1 MGRGCECTVTLLEL
15 GAPQEREAAEAW
27 CLLND
32 VTLVEDYMDRP
43 AISVADAYKAASA
56 RRVAMAA
63 AQAAVEDMYDL
74 RRRVALA
81 DQERLAVLES
91 AFAEA
96 WEWERTHAV
105 GRQISYPNAMREAL
119 KSVAIYDKGLDDDV
133 KPYLAV
139 LPQLIGWESQEGSK

>member
-15 GAPQEREAAEAW
+15 GAPADREAAEAW
-27 CLLND
+27 ALLND
-32 VTLVEDYMDRP
+32 VTIVSDYLDRP
-43 AISVADAYKAASA
+43 SLSISDAYRVASS

-74 RRRVALA
+74 RRRVEIA
-81 DQERLAVLES
+81 DRERRELLEE

-105 GRQISYPNAMREAL
+105 GRQISYPAAVAEAM
-119 KSVAIYDKGLDDDV
+119 KSVAIYDKGLDPDV
-133 KPYLAV
+133 LPYLAV